1 MTHSYRL
8 WYGLKSTTH
17 LGLEPLDFGKCAKIT
32 IFRKNSELKFASL
45 PYQEM
50 MGAVDAPTFPKPIMT
65 Q

>member
-8 WYGLKSTTH
+8 WYGLRSTTH

-32 IFRKNSELKFASL
+32 IFRKKSELKFASL
-45 PYQEM
+45 PYQET
-50 MGAVDAPTFPKPIMT
+50 MGAVDALAFPQHIMT